1 MNNKTKKILEDDY
14 NLGIKDYYKL
24 LGNHLYNDSILQT
37 KSRNMQEENKYLIEK
52 SNNLINEHEKMYE
65 KIQILQEEK
74 NGLINEIELYEN
86 STSWKM
92 TKPLRTLGRK
102 LKRK

>member
-1 MNNKTKKILEDDY
+1 
-14 NLGIKDYYKL
+14 
-24 LGNHLYNDSILQT
+24 
-37 KSRNMQEENKYLIEK
+37 MQEENKYLIEK
-52 SNNLINEHEKMYE
+52 RNNLINEHEKLYE

-74 NGLINEIELYEN
+74 NDLINEIELYEN